1 MQEEALNGVLLVDK
15 PAGISSF
22 GVISQ
27 IRRILGIKRVGHC
40 GTLDNFATGVLVVML
55 GKATRLAR
63 FVSVQD
69 KCYKAK
75 IVFGQKTDTADITG
89 EVIGTSGLPSEL
101 DANLRTKVLDI
112 TSQVPPIYSAIK
124 VDGKRAYALARK
136 GDVPQMKPRAMEVL
150 DFEVD
155 SFDCESLCYTAKVS
169 KGTYIRT
176 LSEDISELLGVV
188 GTTESLCRQE
198 CAGFRLEEC
207 VRVEPNMDRDFLLSK
222 VLSPDVLLKDL
233 PAIEL
238 DESKYSKF
246 ICGNSFGEERGKNG
260 FTKIYHCGVLV
271 GVAWVEQGEIRPKIV
286 F

>member
-1 MQEEALNGVLLVDK
+1 MQETALNGVLLVDK

-40 GTLDNFATGVLVVML
+40 GTLDNFATGVLVVMI

-69 KCYKAK
+69 KSYQAT
-75 IVFGQKTDTADITG
+75 IVFGQQTDTADITG
-89 EVIGTSGLPSEL
+89 EVIATSALPRGLRGDLAE
-101 DANLRTKVLDI
+101 KVLSI

-124 VDGKRAYALARK
+124 VDGKRAYVLARS
-136 GDVPQMKPRAMEVL
+136 GSAVQMKPRDVKISEFAVQE
-150 DFEVD
+150 
-155 SFDCESLCYTAKVS
+155 FDGKRLTYTARVS

-176 LSEDISELLGVV
+176 LSEDISELLGAV
-188 GTTESLCRQE
+188 GTTQSLCRLD
-198 CAGFRLEEC
+198 CAGFSLDEC
-207 VRVEPNMDRDFLLSK
+207 VRVKPNMDKDFLLGK

-238 DESKYSKF
+238 DETNYDKF
-246 ICGNSFGEERGKNG
+246 CCGNSWMQERDKND
-260 FTKIYHCGVLV
+260 FTKIYHRGVLV
-271 GVAWVEQGEIRPKIV
+271 GVAWVEQGEVRPKIV